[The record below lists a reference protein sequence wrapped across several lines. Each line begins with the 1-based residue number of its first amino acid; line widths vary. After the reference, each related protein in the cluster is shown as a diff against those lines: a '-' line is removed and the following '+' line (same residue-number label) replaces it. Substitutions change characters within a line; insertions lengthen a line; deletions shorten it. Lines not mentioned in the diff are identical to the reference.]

1 MESLLPS
8 LKAFKVPCE
17 PHKSDAL
24 AQAFMPYIYASV
36 YRVLVSRRC
45 GNIRHLA
52 KAISL
57 GIYTK
62 LTMDDCKALNS
73 FDGRKCSFETWLSLY
88 AEKAAL
94 NHIRQSLYPTSQLS
108 TIFAAMGVDVAGK
121 EEAIDRQG
129 DILEPT
135 HKFVLRLLYDES
147 LSFEEAAN
155 VLGVAPQVVRSLEGE
170 AWGRI
175 RMACRPAICELAQ

>member
-1 MESLLPS
+1 MESLLPA
-8 LKAFKVPCE
+8 LKELKMPNE
-17 PHKSDAL
+17 PHSSDVL
-24 AQAFMPYIYASV
+24 AQAFMPYIYSSV
-36 YRVLVSRRC
+36 YRVLVARRC

-57 GIYTK
+57 GIYTR
-62 LTMDDCKALNS
+62 LTADDCKAIND
-73 FDGRKCSFETWLSLY
+73 FDARKCGFETWLSLY

-94 NHIRQSLYPTSQLS
+94 NHIRQSIYPTSRLS
-108 TIFAAMGVDVAGK
+108 AIFAAMGVDVAGK
-121 EEAIDRQG
+121 EEAIDRQD

-147 LSFEEAAN
+147 LSFEEAAS
-155 VLGVAPQVVRSLEGE
+155 VLGVAPQVVRGLEGE

-175 RMACRPAICELAQ
+175 RMACRPAVCELAQ

>member
-1 MESLLPS
+1 MESLLPA
-8 LKAFKVPCE
+8 LKAFKIPGGQQE
-17 PHKSDAL
+17 SDAL
-24 AQAFMPYIYASV
+24 AEAFMPYIYASV

-45 GNIRHLA
+45 SNIRHLA

-57 GIYTK
+57 AVFTR
-62 LTMDDCKALNS
+62 LTADDCKTLDA
-73 FDGRKCSFETWLSLY
+73 FDGRKCGFETWLSNY
-88 AEKAAL
+88 AAQAAL
-94 NHIRQSLYPTSQLS
+94 NHIRQSVYPTSRLS
-108 TIFAAMGVDVAGK
+108 VIFAAMGVDVAGK

-147 LSFEEAAN
+147 LSFEEAAT

-175 RMACRPAICELAQ
+175 RMACRPAVSALAQ